1 MGTEAQ
7 VIHLDANYLIRSA
20 DLASKEARNMSQWL
34 IQGETFAASSIAW
47 AEFLNGPVDRS
58 EVRYATHLIQGRV
71 VPFTRADAEMAAN
84 IFNASGR
91 RRGSRPDC
99 FIAAT
104 AICAGASLATEN
116 RRDFQPFVTAG
127 LRLI

>member
-1 MGTEAQ
+1 MGTETEM
-7 VIHLDANYLIRSA
+7 IHLDANYLIRSA
-20 DLASKEARNMSQWL
+20 DLASKEARHMRQWL
-34 IQGETFAASSIAW
+34 IRGETLAASSIAW
-47 AEFLNGPVDRS
+47 AEFLNGPVDQS

-104 AICAGASLATEN
+104 AICAGASFATEN
-116 RRDFQPFVTAG
+116 RRDFQPYVAAG
-127 LRLI
+127 LRLL